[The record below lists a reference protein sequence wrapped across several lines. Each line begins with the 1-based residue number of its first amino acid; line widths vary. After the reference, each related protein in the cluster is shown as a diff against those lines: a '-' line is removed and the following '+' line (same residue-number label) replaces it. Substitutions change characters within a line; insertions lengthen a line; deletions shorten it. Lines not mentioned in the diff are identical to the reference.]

1 MVTVFAALDELESW
15 IHPVIAAGDWPSEE
29 KLLVWC
35 GSTPYDS
42 ESGMMEWV
50 GDNPKHST
58 FDLRRTHNGIEHDF
72 LVTLTERSTDL
83 FPRYPG
89 FVAWMLG
96 HELGHAHMAL
106 HSPTTHRLCL
116 FVQHYIFRAS
126 GEQVQDWWHLPHEAA
141 CDGFGRFVAESA
153 VSAERVKGDL
163 SLLMALPELPI
174 EAIRLKTMLENDS
187 MPEVPDVL
195 PALRELARPFE
206 APLRRAWLDEEAK
219 GADSRVVGLR
229 HEALFV

>member
-1 MVTVFAALDELESW
+1 
-15 IHPVIAAGDWPSEE
+15 
-29 KLLVWC
+29 
-35 GSTPYDS
+35 
-42 ESGMMEWV
+42 
-50 GDNPKHST
+50 
-58 FDLRRTHNGIEHDF
+58 
-72 LVTLTERSTDL
+72 
-83 FPRYPG
+83 
-89 FVAWMLG
+89 MLG

-163 SLLMALPELPI
+163 SLLMASPELPI

-187 MPEVPDVL
+187 MPQVPDVL

-219 GADSRVVGLR
+219 GADFPCRRSPPRSVVRLGIPVARSRILHA
-229 HEALFV
+229 HEQREMQAQRRERSLME